1 MRAGSPFRHVGR
13 VAPLLAPLLALV
25 LGALAFLWDPV
36 PVQVMR
42 HTVFDQFQR
51 WQPRTYQDT
60 PVRIIAIDEE
70 SLQRLGQWPWPR
82 TLMAE
87 LTTRLQAAQP
97 GVIAFDVL
105 FSEPDRT
112 SPKAMAELWRAPSL
126 LQESLRQLPDH
137 DAVFAQTIAQ
147 GKVVLG
153 FALGQLLGDTELPES
168 AAFDQETAQRLAKA
182 PIVAMGKSALATA
195 HGFSQSVTPLPLLLQ
210 HAQGSGALAFVP
222 DSDGVIRR
230 IPLLLRFG
238 NQLLPTLSTE
248 ALRVAQGTQNI
259 VTRALDGSGGAGGS
273 EGSPQ
278 SLQGLRIGSISVP
291 TNAQGEVWL
300 HYTRSEPARY
310 IPAWQ
315 VMAGSVPPEALRGKI
330 LLVGATAQG
339 LMDMRFSAL
348 GRTQP
353 GVEIHAQAVEQLLL
367 GAGLQRPAWARPL
380 EAVTLL
386 VGGAAAGWVALAT
399 PALVS
404 FGVVAAALALLWAG
418 VWWAFSALGL
428 LLDPVLISLVITLS
442 FGAASILRHL
452 GSERRQAWIR
462 QAFSRYVS
470 PNLVTHLIDHP
481 GALELGG
488 KRQQCSF
495 VFTDLAG
502 FTTLMEQMNPADA
515 VGVLNVYLDR
525 MIGIAF
531 KHQGT
536 LDRVV
541 GDAVAIMF
549 SAPLPQRD
557 HQRRALAC
565 ALDMQHFAQNYE
577 AELKTRGMA
586 FCQTRIG
593 VHSGEVIVGNFGG
606 AAIFDY
612 RALGDPV
619 NTASRLEAA
628 NKLLGTLICVSEA
641 TLQGC
646 EGAPARPIG
655 RLLLPGKT
663 QALMTFEPYLVPHQE
678 LSTGPLNPPDHWPAY
693 TQAFELMRL
702 QSPQALPAFE
712 ALQGLHPEDRLV
724 KLHRDRLASG
734 SVGDLISLANK

>member
-1 MRAGSPFRHVGR
+1 M
-13 VAPLLAPLLALV
+13 APLLVIA
-25 LGALAFLWDPV
+25 LGALVFLWNPV
-36 PVQVMR
+36 PVQIMR

-51 WQPRTYQDT
+51 LQPRIYPNMDADA

-97 GVIAFDVL
+97 SAIAFDIL

-112 SPKAMAELWRAPSL
+112 SPQAMAGIWRAPSL
-126 LQESLRQLPDH
+126 ISQTLRQLPDH
-137 DAVFAQTIAQ
+137 DVVLAQAFAQ
-147 GKVVLG
+147 GRVVLG
-153 FALGQLLGDTELPES
+153 FAMGQLLGETELPES
-168 AAFDQETAQRLAKA
+168 ATYDVDTALQLTKT
-182 PIVAMGKSALATA
+182 PFVAVGNSALRAVHA
-195 HGFSQSVTPLPLLLQ
+195 FSQSVIPLASLQ
-210 HAQGSGALAFVP
+210 LPVRGLGALAFVP
-222 DSDGVIRR
+222 DSDGVVRR
-230 IPLLLRFG
+230 IPLLLRYG
-238 NQLLPTLSTE
+238 NQLLPTLSAET
-248 ALRVAQGTQNI
+248 LRVAQGADHF
-259 VTRALDGSGGAGGS
+259 VTRSTNGPGGT
-273 EGSPQ
+273 
-278 SLQGLRIGSISVP
+278 LQEIRIGELTLP

-300 HYTRSEPARY
+300 HYTQYEPARY
-310 IPAWQ
+310 ISAWE
-315 VMAGSVPPEALRGKI
+315 VMAGRVPPEALRGKI

-339 LMDMRFSAL
+339 LPDTRFTPL
-348 GRTQP
+348 GRSLP
-353 GVEIHAQAVEQLLL
+353 GVEIHAQAVEQLLA
-367 GAGLQRPAWARPL
+367 GTGLQRPAWAQPL
-380 EAVTLL
+380 EAITLL
-386 VGGAAAGWVALAT
+386 AGGAGIGWIALAT
-399 PALVS
+399 PALAS
-404 FGVVAAALALLWAG
+404 FGLVLGVLAVLWAS
-418 VWWAFSALGL
+418 VWWAFSAHGL
-428 LLDPVLISLVITLS
+428 LLDPVLVSLVITLS
-442 FGAASILRHL
+442 FVAASIVRHL
-452 GSERRQAWIR
+452 ASERRQAWIK

-525 MIGIAF
+525 MIAIAF
-531 KHQGT
+531 SHEGT

-549 SAPLPQRD
+549 SAPLPQAD

-565 ALDMQHFAQNYE
+565 ALEMQRFAQGYE
-577 AELKTRGMA
+577 LELKLRGMA

-628 NKLLGTLICVSEA
+628 NKQLGTLVCVSAE
-641 TLQGC
+641 TLKGC
-646 EGAPARPIG
+646 ADALVRPIG
-655 RLLLPGKT
+655 VLLLPGKT
-663 QALMTFEPYLVPHQE
+663 QALMTYEPSLNA
-678 LSTGPLNPPDHWPAY
+678 LSGSLDSSDHWPAY
-693 TQAFELMRL
+693 QQAFELMRL
-702 QSPQALPAFE
+702 ESPQALAAFE
-712 ALQGLHPEDRLV
+712 ALHRLHPEDRLV
-724 KLHRDRLASG
+724 KMHRDRLAAG
-734 SVGDLISLANK
+734 AVGDLITLASK

>member
-1 MRAGSPFRHVGR
+1 MRAGSPFRHVGL
-13 VAPLLAPLLALV
+13 VAPLLAPLLALA

-51 WQPRTYQDT
+51 WMPRTFQDA

-97 GVIAFDVL
+97 GAIAFDVL

-112 SPKAMAELWRAPSL
+112 SPKAMAELWRAPTL

-137 DAVFAQTIAQ
+137 DAVFAQAIAQ

-153 FALGQLLGDTELPES
+153 FALGQLLGDTEQPES
-168 AAFDQETAQRLAKA
+168 VAFDQETAQRLAKA
-182 PIVAMGKSALATA
+182 PMVAMGKSALATV
-195 HGFSQSVTPLPLLLQ
+195 HGFSQSVTPLPVLLQ
-210 HAQGSGALAFVP
+210 QAQGSGALAFVP

-230 IPLLLRFG
+230 IPLLLRYG

-248 ALRVAQGTQNI
+248 ALRVAQGAQNI
-259 VTRALDGSGGAGGS
+259 VTRAVDGPDGSQ
-273 EGSPQ
+273 Q
-278 SLQGLRIGSISVP
+278 SLQGLRIGSISAP
-291 TNAQGEVWL
+291 TNVQGEVWL
-300 HYTRSEPARY
+300 HYTQNEPARY

-348 GRTQP
+348 GRMLP
-353 GVEIHAQAVEQLLL
+353 GVEIHAQVLEQMLV
-367 GAGLQRPAWARPL
+367 GTGLQRPAWARPL
-380 EAVTLL
+380 EALTLL
-386 VGGAAAGWVALAT
+386 ASGAAAGWVALAT

-404 FGVVAAALALLWAG
+404 FGVVAVLLALLWAA

-452 GSERRQAWIR
+452 GSERRQAWIK

-502 FTTLMEQMNPADA
+502 FTALMEQMNPADA

-525 MIGIAF
+525 MIAIAF

-549 SAPLPQRD
+549 SAPLPQSD

-565 ALDMQHFAQNYE
+565 ALEMQHFAQNYE
-577 AELKTRGMA
+577 AELRTRSMA

-646 EGAPARPIG
+646 EGARVRPIG

-663 QALMTFEPYLVPHQE
+663 QALMTFEPHLNA
-678 LSTGPLNPPDHWPAY
+678 STEAVNPPDHWPAY
-693 TQAFELMRL
+693 RDAFELMRL
-702 QSPQALPAFE
+702 GSPQALSAFE
-712 ALQGLHPEDRLV
+712 TLHRAHREDRLV
-724 KLHRDRLASG
+724 KLHHDRLAAGAVS
-734 SVGDLISLANK
+734 DLIVIANK

>member
-1 MRAGSPFRHVGR
+1 MALLKRVG
-13 VAPLLAPLLALV
+13 LLAPLLAPFLV
-25 LGALAFLWDPV
+25 LILGALVFLWDPV
-36 PVQVMR
+36 PVQIMR

-51 WQPRTYQDT
+51 WQPRTYVDA

-82 TLMAE
+82 TLMAD
-87 LTTRLQAAQP
+87 LTRRLQAAEP
-97 GVIAFDVL
+97 SAIAFDIL

-112 SPKAMAELWRAPSL
+112 SPQAMAALWRAPAL
-126 LQESLRQLPDH
+126 VQESLRQLPDH
-137 DAVFAQTIAQ
+137 DAVLAQAFAE

-153 FALGQLLGDTELPES
+153 FALGQLLGENEQPES
-168 AAFDQETAQRLAKA
+168 AAFDQQTALQLTKA
-182 PIVAMGKSALATA
+182 PVVTVGSSARAA
-195 HGFSQSVTPLPLLLQ
+195 VHGFSQSVTPLAALQ
-210 HAQGSGALAFVP
+210 RLAQGSGALAFVP

-230 IPLLLRFG
+230 IPLLLRYG
-238 NQLLPTLSTE
+238 DQLLPTLSAET
-248 ALRVAQGTQNI
+248 LRVAQGAKNMT
-259 VTRALDGSGGAGGS
+259 TRSAEGPGGAL
-273 EGSPQ
+273 Q
-278 SLQGLRIGSISVP
+278 SIRIGALTVP

-300 HYTRSEPARY
+300 HYTRPVPERY

-315 VMAGSVPPEALRGKI
+315 VMAGSVPDEALRGKI

-339 LMDMRFSAL
+339 LMDMRFSPL
-348 GRTQP
+348 GRALP
-353 GVEIHAQAVEQLLL
+353 GVEIHTQVLEQLLA
-367 GAGLQRPAWARPL
+367 GTGLQRPEWAKPL
-380 EAVTLL
+380 EALALL
-386 VGGAAAGWVALAT
+386 AGGAGVGWLALAT

-404 FGVVAAALALLWAG
+404 FGLVVGVLALLWTAA
-418 VWWAFSALGL
+418 WWAFAAHGL
-428 LLDPVLISLVITLS
+428 LLDPVLISLVVTLS
-442 FGAASILRHL
+442 FGVASIVRHL
-452 GSERRQAWIR
+452 ASERRQAWIR

-525 MIGIAF
+525 MIAIAF
-531 KHQGT
+531 SHQGT

-549 SAPLPQRD
+549 SAPLPQVD

-565 ALDMQHFAQNYE
+565 AMEMQRFAQNYE
-577 AELKTRGMA
+577 AELKARGMA

-628 NKLLGTLICVSEA
+628 NKNLGTLICMSDA

-646 EGAPARPIG
+646 PDALVRPIG

-663 QALMTFEPYLVPHQE
+663 QALMTYEPNVSAL
-678 LSTGPLNPPDHWPAY
+678 TAPLNSPDHWPAY
-693 TQAFELMRL
+693 KQAFELMRL
-702 QSPQALPAFE
+702 ENPQALPAFE
-712 ALQGLHPEDRLV
+712 ALHRLHPQDRLV
-724 KLHRDRLASG
+724 KLHHDRLVSG
-734 SVGDLISLANK
+734 AKGDLITLNSK

>member
-1 MRAGSPFRHVGR
+1 MRAGSPFRHVGL
-13 VAPLLAPLLALV
+13 VAPLLAPLLALA

-51 WQPRTYQDT
+51 WKPRTFQDA

-97 GVIAFDVL
+97 GAIAFDVL

-137 DAVFAQTIAQ
+137 DAVFAQAISQ

-153 FALGQLLGDTELPES
+153 FALGQLLGDTEQPES

-182 PIVAMGKSALATA
+182 PMVAMGKSALATV
-195 HGFSQSVTPLPLLLQ
+195 HGFSQSVTPLPVLLQ
-210 HAQGSGALAFVP
+210 QAQGSGALAFVP

-230 IPLLLRFG
+230 IPLLLRYG

-248 ALRVAQGTQNI
+248 ALRVAQGAQNI
-259 VTRALDGSGGAGGS
+259 VTRTVDGPDGSQ
-273 EGSPQ
+273 Q
-278 SLQGLRIGSISVP
+278 SLQGLRIGSISAP
-291 TNAQGEVWL
+291 TNVQGEVWL
-300 HYTRSEPARY
+300 HYTQNEPARY

-348 GRTQP
+348 GRMLP
-353 GVEIHAQAVEQLLL
+353 GVEIHAQVLEQMLV
-367 GAGLQRPAWARPL
+367 GTGLQRPAWARPL
-380 EAVTLL
+380 EALTLL
-386 VGGAAAGWVALAT
+386 ASGAAAGWVALAT

-404 FGVVAAALALLWAG
+404 FGVVAVLLAMLWAA

-452 GSERRQAWIR
+452 GSERRQAWIK

-502 FTTLMEQMNPADA
+502 FTALMEQMNPADA

-525 MIGIAF
+525 MIAIAF

-549 SAPLPQRD
+549 SAPLPQSD

-565 ALDMQHFAQNYE
+565 ALEMQHFAQNYE

-646 EGAPARPIG
+646 EGARVRPIG

-663 QALMTFEPYLVPHQE
+663 QALMTFEPHLNT
-678 LSTGPLNPPDHWPAY
+678 STEAVNPPDHWPAY
-693 TQAFELMRL
+693 RDAFELLRL
-702 QSPQALPAFE
+702 ENPQALPAFE
-712 ALQGLHPEDRLV
+712 ALHRLHPEDRLV
-724 KLHRDRLASG
+724 KLHHDRLAAGAVS
-734 SVGDLISLANK
+734 DLIVIANK